1 MRLGRGSV
9 GGGAVV
15 RLGRGHETQE
25 SLFQPISC
33 HSKFHDT
40 YGPICVMFLS
50 SRKHAVVESLFDN
63 STLFI
68 RGHRTLHFAVS
79 VSPSV
84 GPSVGMSVHRSVHNI
99 FELQEIFALLLLP
112 NRP

>member
-15 RLGRGHETQE
+15 RLGRGHGTQE

-40 YGPICVMFLS
+40 YAPVCVMFFSVILVGFVIIGL
-50 SRKHAVVESLFDN
+50 KEAVVKMLK
-63 STLFI
+63 
-68 RGHRTLHFAVS
+68 
-79 VSPSV
+79 
-84 GPSVGMSVHRSVHNI
+84 
-99 FELQEIFALLLLP
+99 
-112 NRP
+112 